1 MPKRIHVRIEHVKP
15 SRCKEEFLRRSKEN
29 DEIKH
34 EAKLRGGE
42 QAGPRMLVS
51 FVSILINILKKL
63 QWLQVLSTAQSAST
77 DGLQH
82 INLQNRSFGHH
93 WTVSSD
99 QVP

>member
-42 QAGPRMLVS
+42 QAGLSMLVS
-51 FVSILINILKKL
+51 SASILIGVLKKL
-63 QWLQVLSTAQSAST
+63 HLLQVLSTVQSASAYRS
-77 DGLQH
+77 QH
-82 INLQNRSFGHH
+82 SKLPHRSLLLWHS
-93 WTVSSD
+93 VCD
-99 QVP
+99 V